1 MLANERRNQIYQ
13 IIQNDGA
20 VMVSRLV
27 ERFGVSLET
36 VRRDLLVMEQKGL
49 LTRVHGGAVTKN
61 DMKQFLCLPE
71 RNKEHSEKKN
81 ELASKAVKF
90 ISEGDVIGID
100 SGSTAIHFAEALKDK
115 FTKLTVVTH
124 CMDVFE
130 RLANYKEFSV
140 ILCGGQ
146 YMRTENTFYGELTLN
161 MLDLLHVSK
170 AFIFPAALSLKFG
183 LCDHRTELPQ
193 IQKKLI
199 DIADEV
205 YILADSS
212 KFEKT
217 GLLKTSDMKPEYKYI
232 TDSDLKSE
240 LVTLYKENNIKIY

>member
-1 MLANERRNQIYQ
+1 MLANERRNEIYQ

-61 DMKQFLCLPE
+61 DMKQYLELPQ
-71 RNKEHSEKKN
+71 RNKELPEKKN
-81 ELASKAVKF
+81 ELAAKAAGF

-100 SGSTAIHFAEALKDK
+100 TGSTAILFSEALKEK
-115 FTKLTVVTH
+115 FSTLTIVTFS
-124 CMDVFE
+124 MDVFAS
-130 RLANYKEFSV
+130 LANYKDFSV
-140 ILCGGQ
+140 ILCGGH
-146 YMRTENTFYGELTLN
+146 YLRSENSFYGELTLD
-161 MLDLLHVSK
+161 MLSSLHVSK

-183 LCDHRTELPQ
+183 LCTHRIEFPPLQ
-193 IQKKLI
+193 RQLI
-199 DIADEV
+199 GISGEV
-205 YILADSS
+205 YMLADNS

-217 GLLKTSDMKPEYKYI
+217 DLLKISDMKPEFKYI